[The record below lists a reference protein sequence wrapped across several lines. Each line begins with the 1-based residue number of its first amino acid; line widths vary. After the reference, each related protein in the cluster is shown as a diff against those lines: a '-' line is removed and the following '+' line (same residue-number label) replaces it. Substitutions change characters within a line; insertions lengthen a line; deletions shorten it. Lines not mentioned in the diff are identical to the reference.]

1 MGNKLMKKYIV
12 LAAMLL
18 AGCDTLS
25 ALQSSEMGNLNSCMM
40 TEAQTRLTNGTLF
53 ASGVMAT
60 AKDISQGCIKKLAL
74 QKAGLDETALSS
86 ATAIINSLKAA
97 Q

>member
-1 MGNKLMKKYIV
+1 MKKYLI
-12 LAAMLL
+12 LAAVLGL
-18 AGCDTLS
+18 AACDTLS
-25 ALQSSEMGNLNSCMM
+25 ALQSPEMSNLNSCMM
-40 TEAQTRLTNGTLF
+40 TEAQSRLSNGTLF

-74 QKAGLDETALSS
+74 QKAGLDDTALNS
-86 ATAIINSLKAA
+86 ATTIINSLRSAA

>member
-1 MGNKLMKKYIV
+1 MKKYLI
-12 LAAMLL
+12 LAAVLGL
-18 AGCDTLS
+18 AACDTLS
-25 ALQSSEMGNLNSCMM
+25 ALQSSEMSNLNSCMM

-74 QKAGLDETALSS
+74 QKAGLDETALNS
-86 ATAIINSLKAA
+86 ATTIINSLRSAA

>member
-1 MGNKLMKKYIV
+1 MKKYIV

-25 ALQSSEMGNLNSCMM
+25 ALQSSEMSQLNACMLS
-40 TEAQTRLTNGTLF
+40 EAQTRLTSGTLF
-53 ASGVMAT
+53 ASGIKAAAT
-60 AKDISQGCIKKLAL
+60 DLSQTCIKKLAL
-74 QKAGLDETALSS
+74 QKAGLDDTALSS
-86 ATAIINSLKAA
+86 ATSIINSLKAA